1 MLGEEEAIE
10 KKHQAPILGL
20 LQTTAGEK
28 SGRIVIYGDS
38 NCLDTSHLEKP
49 CYWLLDAILEYTATS
64 HLPTIFK
71 DNKMVNTQVQVE
83 TQVPQRMDGNRL
95 YRYSKVLESHLG
107 DNQAKALPQCPH
119 LIWAQPIP
127 LNVSAPT
134 NLYQMQ
140 KLLSLMEDAVLPAIN
155 VDNIIKGKSKTHH

>member
-1 MLGEEEAIE
+1 MLGEEGME
-10 KKHQAPILGL
+10 KKYNVPILGL
-20 LQTTAGEK
+20 LQTTAADK

-64 HLPTIFK
+64 HLPAIFK
-71 DNKMVNTQVQVE
+71 DNKMVDRYSKVE

-107 DNQAKALPQCPH
+107 DNQAKPLPQCPH
-119 LIWAQPIP
+119 LIWAQPVP

-134 NLYQMQ
+134 NLYQTQ
-140 KLLSLMEDAVLPAIN
+140 KLLSLMEDAVLPALNIDN
-155 VDNIIKGKSKTHH
+155 VVKGKS